1 MLIPNYVNSHSNCV
15 ASSSVYSVCCINEC
29 EGLLSHLEREV
40 AAPQVEPDRL
50 LAIVSDLPSAS
61 VKAPRTLSPELKD
74 RLHEVAKKHNGKV
87 PLHGRLFAQ
96 WLHHAYPRECPF
108 PHIAGKT
115 NPMTADEWMQNRHE
129 SVSASKQDMLKVVQ
143 TAPVAEIKRELPW
156 TVEEELVIG
165 STKPASMVVSLLR
178 QVCFFLAAASVCIFF
193 GKDAMAKALTA
204 RDGLLLP
211 MAQKQHAC

>member
-1 MLIPNYVNSHSNCV
+1 
-15 ASSSVYSVCCINEC
+15 
-29 EGLLSHLEREV
+29 
-40 AAPQVEPDRL
+40 
-50 LAIVSDLPSAS
+50 
-61 VKAPRTLSPELKD
+61 
-74 RLHEVAKKHNGKV
+74 
-87 PLHGRLFAQ
+87 
-96 WLHHAYPRECPF
+96 
-108 PHIAGKT
+108 
-115 NPMTADEWMQNRHE
+115 MTADEWMQNRHE

-178 QVCFFLAAASVCIFF
+178 QVCFFLAAASVCIAF

-204 RDGLLLP
+204 GDGLLLP